1 MTFSNSPKKSERGQA
16 LIVIAF
22 ALVALA
28 GLIALV
34 IDGGNAF
41 LDRRNA
47 QNAADSAALAAALA
61 RIRGGQNF
69 TGVALKSAAENGY
82 GNDGTT
88 SVVTVHVPPVS
99 GPHTGDVEYIQVVIV
114 SHVKTYLA
122 SIVGWSEFT
131 NEVQAVAR
139 SKPSELKQLLN
150 GPALVSLAP
159 KSNCGTTER
168 SFWVHGEITLE
179 ITGGGVFVNSNN
191 QNCALVQ
198 EGSGKIHLE
207 NTYQFNVVGGASI
220 QKAQFLT
227 PTVTVGNVPISYPP
241 PFFMPEVACADDEEA
256 TVSANGTTMSPG
268 HWGEEAFPPDGVT
281 SLEPGV
287 YCLDGDFVVG
297 PGRTLTATD
306 VVFNVAQGEIN
317 FSGQANI
324 SLGAPSSGDFFGL
337 LLYMPIKNNSPV
349 ILDGG
354 MGSTLRGTILAP
366 GAKITIIGSSPKHE
380 YHSQIV
386 GYTIEIQGQ
395 HKVDVIYKNSENF
408 DSLSMPEVQLSQ

>member
-1 MTFSNSPKKSERGQA
+1 MTLPNRPKRSERGQA
-16 LIVIAF
+16 LIIIAI
-22 ALVALA
+22 ALVVLA
-28 GLIALV
+28 GVMALV
-34 IDGGNAF
+34 IDGGNTF

-61 RIRGGQNF
+61 RIRGGQSP
-69 TGVALKSAAENGY
+69 TSVALASAAENGY
-82 GNDGTT
+82 SNDGTN
-88 SVVTVHVPPVS
+88 STVNVHIPPES
-99 GPHTGDVEYIQVVIV
+99 GPHAGDAEYIQVVIV

-122 SIVGWSEFT
+122 SLLGWREFT

-139 SKPSELKQLLN
+139 SKPAELQQMLN

-159 KSNCGTTER
+159 NSNCGAER
-168 SFWVHGEITLE
+168 AFWVHGEIALE
-179 ITGGGVFVNSNN
+179 ITGGGVFINSNN
-191 QNCALVQ
+191 RDCALIQ

-207 NTYQFNVVGGASI
+207 NVYQLSVVGGASI

-227 PTVTVGNVPISYPP
+227 PSVTVGQVPISYPP
-241 PFFMPEVACADDEEA
+241 PFFMPEVVCGEDEEA
-256 TVSANGTTMSPG
+256 TVSEDGTSISPG
-268 HWGEEAFPPDGVT
+268 HWDEEDFPPKGVT
-281 SLEPGV
+281 SLDPGV

-297 PGRTLTATD
+297 PGRTLTGTD

-337 LLYMPIKNNSPV
+337 LLYMPIKNNNPA

-366 GAKITIIGSSPKHE
+366 GAKITIVGSSPKHE
-380 YHSQIV
+380 YHSQII

-395 HKVDVIYKNSENF
+395 HKVDIIYKNSENF
-408 DSLSMPEVQLSQ
+408 DSFSMPEVQLSQ